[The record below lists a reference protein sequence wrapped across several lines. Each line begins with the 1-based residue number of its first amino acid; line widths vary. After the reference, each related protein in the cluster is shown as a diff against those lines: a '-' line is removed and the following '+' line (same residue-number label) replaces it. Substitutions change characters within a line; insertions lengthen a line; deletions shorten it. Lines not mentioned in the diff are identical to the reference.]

1 MWFGEDLQFEEL
13 AVDLPYDFEM
23 LRHDAACEGKRFV
36 ERLRAE
42 WESGRQRFAG
52 VHEALVAARVHGE
65 LAGIGGLTVDPDMT
79 SAMRMRRFYIRPSHR
94 RHGIGRQLAM
104 TLLSR
109 SIAKG
114 TIVTVNTDDAGAAL
128 FWETLGFQ
136 YDPKAGHTHRLQWQ
150 GRKAIGLPQQQTAD
164 GLDDA

>member
-1 MWFGEDLQFEEL
+1 MRFGQDLQFEEI

-23 LRHDAACEGKRFV
+23 LRHDAAREGKRFV
-36 ERLRAE
+36 ERLHAE
-42 WESGRQRFAG
+42 WESGRQRFTG
-52 VHEALVAARVHGE
+52 VHEALVAARVNGD

-94 RHGIGRQLAM
+94 RHGIGRQLTM

-109 SIAKG
+109 SIANG

-136 YDPKAGHTHRLQWQ
+136 FDPKAGHTHRLRWQ
-150 GRKAIGLPQQQTAD
+150 GRKAVSLLQQQTAD
-164 GLDDA
+164 RLDDA